1 MEWTSQTFAEMMSV
15 MTTEELSPAGQLL
28 EAARGSMSKREA
40 ARRASI
46 SEGRWRQ
53 IVTGVQRMGKGNVI
67 PTTTKPETLIAMARA
82 VRADVHAVLTAAG
95 FEPPP
100 QAAVGGADEDEVNT
114 DTLLYQRPQGL
125 SDERWE
131 EIRRE
136 GFDFIEYQIDRA
148 TRERGPV

>member
-1 MEWTSQTFAEMMSV
+1 

-40 ARRASI
+40 ARRAGI

-67 PTTTKPETLIAMARA
+67 PTTTKPETLTAMARA
-82 VRADVHAVLTAAG
+82 VRADVAAVLTAAG
-95 FEPPP
+95 FEPPDS
-100 QAAVGGADEDEVNT
+100 VSGGDDDEAST

-148 TRERGPV
+148 TRERGPL

>member
-1 MEWTSQTFAEMMSV
+1 

-40 ARRASI
+40 ARRADI

-67 PTTTKPETLIAMARA
+67 PTTTKPETLTAMARA

-95 FEPPP
+95 FEPPKKDSSDG
-100 QAAVGGADEDEVNT
+100 VGAGADDDADEEDF
-114 DTLLYQRPQGL
+114 LYQRRQGL
-125 SDERWE
+125 TDEQWRAEKRRMRAVLNAMFDQAAE
-131 EIRRE
+131 ER
-136 GFDFIEYQIDRA
+136 
-148 TRERGPV
+148 